1 MRASLNVVHAGL
13 VAAVVLVSAWSGTAS
28 AARHHGAWKSHGRPF
43 LADWVRSFKPAFTM
57 VERGYYGAWANPTL
71 LAARS
76 ECEWTEAMSELAAR
90 GALIILPAPEA
101 PPIDWSRQTAVLVA
115 LGLADG
121 YSVDVRHVS
130 HIGGQLF
137 LDVHVEQDRRQGK
150 IDVSPYVLVAVDTK
164 RVDAV
169 VARYDWAPLGLP
181 TSGIVSGCS
190 STHPSKADRRRRPHG
205 SEATEPAAAAGS
217 DEAPSTVTWGALKSR
232 YR

>member
-1 MRASLNVVHAGL
+1 
-13 VAAVVLVSAWSGTAS
+13 
-28 AARHHGAWKSHGRPF
+28 
-43 LADWVRSFKPAFTM
+43 
-57 VERGYYGAWANPTL
+57 
-71 LAARS
+71 
-76 ECEWTEAMSELAAR
+76 MSDLAAR

-121 YSVDVRHVS
+121 YSVAVRQVS

-137 LDVHVEQDRRQGK
+137 LDVHGEQDRRQGQV
-150 IDVSPYVLVAVDTK
+150 DVSPYVLVAVDTK

-169 VARYDWAPLGLP
+169 AARYDWAPTGLP

-190 STHPSKADRRRRPHG
+190 STHPLKADRRRRPHG
-205 SEATEPAAAAGS
+205 SEGAEPTVVAGS
-217 DEAPSTVTWGALKSR
+217 QETAGTVTWGALKSR